1 MSAPKKIIIVG
12 AGMGALSAAARLARA
27 GLLVEIFE
35 AGDAVGGKCRTEW
48 IGDYAFDTGPSLL
61 TIPAV
66 YRDLFKKTGKRLELV
81 KELVPVDPAFV
92 YHFADGT
99 SLDFA
104 NLSLPKICE
113 EMDRVLGNKTGD
125 DWHALM
131 QRAEAMWDVARGPFI
146 ESELASIPAL
156 LRRNGFLKDLRQI
169 SPMQTLDS
177 ITSEY
182 TDNPYL
188 RKIIQ
193 RYATYTGSDP
203 RKAPAVL
210 LTIAFV
216 EITFGAWHVKGGIG
230 TLAQSLGQRCEELG
244 VTIHLNAPVEKILT
258 HSGTATGILLD
269 GTTHFADYIISNA
282 DAEITFNSLI
292 APQERAAKS
301 ERKKLAK
308 AEKSLAG
315 FSLLLGLDNSKI
327 QGAPPLMK
335 HHNVYFPENY
345 EREFDQIFTEKN
357 PVDDPTIYI
366 CAPQDPT
373 MVRGENKEAWFV
385 LVNAPRHEPGVGWD
399 WSADPKKYADHL
411 IAKLDALGLRV
422 SERLDL
428 MEFRSPLDLQLSTGA
443 PGGSIYGTSS
453 NGKRAAFL
461 RAKNTSDIKNLYC
474 VGGSAHP
481 GGGLPLV
488 GISGELVAESIIRA
502 QGGVGIAKDHH

>member
-1 MSAPKKIIIVG
+1 
-12 AGMGALSAAARLARA
+12 
-27 GLLVEIFE
+27 
-35 AGDAVGGKCRTEW
+35 
-48 IGDYAFDTGPSLL
+48 
-61 TIPAV
+61 
-66 YRDLFKKTGKRLELV
+66 
-81 KELVPVDPAFV
+81 
-92 YHFADGT
+92 
-99 SLDFA
+99 
-104 NLSLPKICE
+104 
-113 EMDRVLGNKTGD
+113 
-125 DWHALM
+125 
-131 QRAEAMWDVARGPFI
+131 
-146 ESELASIPAL
+146 
-156 LRRNGFLKDLRQI
+156 
-169 SPMQTLDS
+169 MQTLDS

-188 RKIIQ
+188 KKIIQ

-244 VTIHLNAPVEKILT
+244 VTIHLKTPVEKILT
-258 HSGTATGILLD
+258 HSGTATGVLVN
-269 GTTHFADYIISNA
+269 GTTHLADYIISNA

-327 QGAPPLMK
+327 QSAPPLMK

-345 EREFDQIFTEKN
+345 EREFDQIFTEKI

-366 CAPQDPT
+366 CAPRDST

-428 MEFRSPLDLQLSTGA
+428 MEYRSPLDLQISTGA